1 MIAINFT
8 NSIWTS
14 NCFVENLML
23 VPKNKR
29 LDDLVIHKKL
39 NFDICPF

>member
-14 NCFVENLML
+14 NYFVENLML

-29 LDDLVIHKKL
+29 LIDLVIHKKL
-39 NFDICPF
+39 NFNICPF